1 MASKSRY
8 LKGRPIVPEP
18 ITKDVGVVGLVD
30 SYFQAYN
37 AGRLKEACQ
46 LFAKKYLDSDV
57 TVGMTITGALTPA
70 GLGGACIVPLN
81 EGRFC
86 RLDR

>member
-8 LKGRPIVPEP
+8 LKGRAIIPEP
-18 ITKDVGVVGLVD
+18 IPKDAGVVDLVY

-37 AGRLKEACQ
+37 AGWLREACQ

-70 GLGGACIVPLN
+70 GLGGACIVPLM
-81 EGRFC
+81 
-86 RLDR
+86 